1 MIDNLEDLDIVM
13 PMYNLSGYSQNYSTT
28 SGSLWNYY
36 RDEVY
41 DVDSNALD
49 GKSFEY
55 KTKIVGKTP
64 ARSGNE
70 GDANQPPA
78 PTFNVK
84 ATIPFEYLTNCCRSL
99 NLPLINHEIEL
110 DLSWVK
116 D

>member
-1 MIDNLEDLDIVM
+1 MIDNVEDLDIVM
-13 PMYNLSGYSQNYSTT
+13 PMYNLSKFWYSQNYSTT

-41 DVDSNALD
+41 EVDSNAL

-70 GDANQPPA
+70 GDANQSPA

-84 ATIPFEYLTNCCRSL
+84 ATIPFKYLTNFWRSL
-99 NLPLINHEIEL
+99 NLPLINHEI
-110 DLSWVK
+110 
-116 D
+116 